1 MIGLVAVVI
10 DDDPF
15 APIGTLVV
23 FVAITG
29 LYAIYSIL
37 IKKQR
42 RTMIPLTDFLK
53 KKNVY
58 PVKVYVE
65 GKEEK
70 LPKTADKAYEMLET
84 ILKENKEAVVEAETG
99 IPAVVP
105 ICIGYVVNMMIFFYL
120 GRPWFSI
127 LFKPLTG

>member
-1 MIGLVAVVI
+1 
-10 DDDPF
+10 
-15 APIGTLVV
+15 
-23 FVAITG
+23 
-29 LYAIYSIL
+29 
-37 IKKQR
+37 
-42 RTMIPLTDFLK
+42 
-53 KKNVY
+53 
-58 PVKVYVE
+58 VE

-70 LPKTADKAYEMLET
+70 LPKTADKAYEALEA

-120 GRPWFSI
+120 RRSWFSI